1 MPQNCKISQRR
12 LLLDQLCT
20 PGFRSMPPTESKRC
34 RPPIPISRKKWTP
47 CRRNW
52 WSAWPGTGGR
62 HPSESMVA
70 MAWITHP
77 IEGHMSGKDYLI
89 PCLHSHKPI
98 DLVIILLGTND
109 LKHRFGVTAFDI
121 AEGISHLVK
130 MIQQSGSGH
139 GGRSPVILIL
149 IPPPLEKLS
158 KFAEMFAGGVEK
170 SENLSQQYKRVAELL
185 ACPYLDTSEHIVS
198 SDVDGVHFDASTHH
212 ILGQVVA
219 QQVEAILAV

>member
-1 MPQNCKISQRR
+1 MKTI
-12 LLLDQLCT
+12 LCYGDSNT
-20 PGFRSMPPTESKRC
+20 WGWD
-34 RPPIPISRKKWTP
+34 PISESRLDKDV
-47 CRRNW
+47 R
-52 WSAWPGTGGR
+52 WPGVLQQELGDDYEVISEGLPGR
-62 HPSESMVA
+62 TTV
-70 MAWITHP
+70 WTDP

-139 GGRSPVILIL
+139 GGRSPLILIL

-158 KFAEMFAGGVEK
+158 KSAEMFAGGVEK
-170 SENLSQQYKRVAELL
+170 SKNLSQQYQRVADLL
-185 ACPYLDTSEHIVS
+185 ACPYLDTSEYIVT
-198 SDVDGVHFDASTHH
+198 SDVDGVHFDASTHYT
-212 ILGQVVA
+212 LGQVVA
-219 QQVEAILAV
+219 REVKTIL